1 MFNRSLIQITKNI
14 MKDTNNAISYAE
26 ACECILQPYETVD
39 LILCAHKIRKTYK
52 NNRVFTCSIFN
63 AKSGLCSEDCAF
75 CAQSAYHNTEIA
87 TYPLLSID
95 ELVDN
100 AIQMHEAGATRYSI
114 VTSGYTLN
122 DHEIET
128 ICTAATLIK
137 NQTDLLLCASLG
149 ILAEPTLRQLRESGV
164 TTYHHNLETAGSYFD
179 HICTTHA
186 YDEDIETVR
195 LAQSAGL
202 SVCSGGIFGLGETW
216 EQRVEL
222 AFTLRELNVDSIPI
236 NFLNPIPG
244 TKLEN
249 RPLLTP
255 MAALKCI
262 ALFRLI
268 NPEKDITICGGRE
281 VTLKDYQSWV
291 FIAGA
296 NGLMVGNY
304 LTTEGRSI
312 IMDIDLIR
320 EMALM
325 ISAE

>member
-1 MFNRSLIQITKNI
+1 MNDTK
-14 MKDTNNAISYAE
+14 NAISYE
-26 ACECILQPYETVD
+26 DACEFILQPYETVD
-39 LILCAHKIRKTYK
+39 LILCAHKIRNTYK
-52 NNRVFTCSIFN
+52 NNRVFTCSIVN

-100 AIQMHEAGATRYSI
+100 AIQMHEAGATNYSM

-122 DHEIET
+122 HHEIET

-137 NQTDLLLCASLG
+137 NQTDLSLCASLG
-149 ILAEPTLRQLRESGV
+149 ILAEPTLRQLRESGI

-179 HICTTHA
+179 QICTTHA

-195 LAQSAGL
+195 LAQSVGL
-202 SVCSGGIFGLGETW
+202 RVCSGGIFGLGETW

-244 TKLEN
+244 TRMEN
-249 RPLLTP
+249 RPLLPP
-255 MAALKCI
+255 MDALKCI

-281 VTLKDYQSWV
+281 VTLRDYQSWV

-304 LTTEGRSI
+304 LTTQGRSI
-312 IMDIDLIR
+312 PMDIDLIR
-320 EMALM
+320 EMELM
-325 ISAE
+325 ISEE